1 MIKHKLC
8 GSNFSF
14 CHGLTHKKFP
24 DLSIFKL
31 QGHSAISEA
40 VAQADHMTIHRN
52 V

>member
-1 MIKHKLC
+1 MTW
-8 GSNFSF
+8 
-14 CHGLTHKKFP
+14 LTHKKFP

-52 V
+52 FWPEKWPTPRM